1 MRNNGN
7 NRVYVLVLI
16 REKNSLKEMV
26 NIKRGF
32 FIGNSLIFLY

>member
-7 NRVYVLVLI
+7 NRVYVLVLT

-26 NIKRGF
+26 NIKRGLF
-32 FIGNSLIFLY
+32 TGNSPIFLY